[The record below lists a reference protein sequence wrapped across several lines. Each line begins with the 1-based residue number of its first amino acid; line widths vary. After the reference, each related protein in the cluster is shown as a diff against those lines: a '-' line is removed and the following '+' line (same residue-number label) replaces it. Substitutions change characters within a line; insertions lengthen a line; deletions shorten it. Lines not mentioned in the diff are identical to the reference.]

1 VDDREKPALRE
12 GHSGEVM
19 LVSYV
24 ITSFNRPQWLERA
37 VACVATERCP
47 ASELIVVDD
56 HSISP
61 VTLPPLAQSAFP
73 GVHRLLRNSTNLGV
87 IGARNAGLAAASGEF
102 VLFLDD
108 DDESLP
114 NRTDCLLSGIRS
126 SGFDFVAGRS
136 YMLTEAG
143 EVQVPSAPQTLPT
156 PELCLLHPPH
166 IDAVIWDRARL
177 LARGGLDGRVPYMG
191 EHLSMI
197 GSLLDGG
204 QGLLLPEVVAR
215 FGYVEHG
222 LTDTARRQ
230 QRLTG
235 YLIKFYRVLLER
247 PVPPRLRMLAEEIIR
262 TLHAHAVHSFDEY
275 LECVRQ
281 AAADL
286 TT

>member
-1 VDDREKPALRE
+1 
-12 GHSGEVM
+12 M

-37 VACVATERCP
+37 VRSVAVERCP

-56 HSISP
+56 HGISP
-61 VTLPPLAQSAFP
+61 VTLPPVARSAFP
-73 GVHRLLRNSTNLGV
+73 GAHQLIRNPTNLGV

-114 NRTDCLLSGIRS
+114 SRTECLLSGIRG

-136 YMLTEAG
+136 YMRTEAG
-143 EVQVPSAPQTLPT
+143 EVQVPSAPKTLLT
-156 PELCLLHPPH
+156 PESCLLRPPH

-177 LARGGLDGRVPYMG
+177 LARGGLDSRVPYMG
-191 EHLSMI
+191 EHLSMT

-204 QGLLLPEVVAR
+204 RALQLPEVVAR

-222 LTDTARRQ
+222 LTDAARKG

-235 YLIKFYRVLLER
+235 YLIEFYRVLLER
-247 PVPPRLRMLAEEIIR
+247 PVPQRFRTLAEEVIR
-262 TLHAHAVHSFDEY
+262 RLQGHAVHTFDEY
-275 LECVRQ
+275 LERVRQ
-281 AAADL
+281 AAVDL